1 MIKYEL
7 PDHWIKYD
15 AATVTTALVDAKA
28 AVIAL
33 REMPY
38 QREWVEDLQ
47 KIELKREVAGTS
59 RIEGADF
66 TERELDAAL
75 AETAEDLLTRSQR
88 QARAAKNTYL
98 WIAALPDD
106 RPLDAELVFE
116 IHRRIVTGADDDH
129 CQPAVLRGPDENV
142 NFGQPRHR
150 GVDGGDACA
159 RAFGRFI
166 EALQAE
172 YRNHDPIVQALS
184 AHYHFAA
191 MHPFLDGNGRTARAL
206 EALLLQRAG
215 LRDFCFIAM
224 SNYYYD
230 EKNQYLASLAAAR
243 ASGHDLTPFL
253 RFSLNGIEI
262 QTKRLLGEIRI
273 AVKKAIFRNLM
284 FDLFNRLESKKKRV
298 IAKRQIEI
306 LKLLLRKD
314 MEIIELLHA
323 VQLHYGTLRAPR
335 NAFTRDLGGLDAL
348 GAIEMRKE
356 SDGRAMIS
364 VLLDW
369 PETIT
374 ETKFFEWLKQL
385 PKSKSYTFL
394 QR

>member
-7 PDHWIKYD
+7 PSHWIKYD
-15 AATVTTALVDAKA
+15 AASVTTAQVNAKA

-38 QREWVEDLQ
+38 QREWVEKLQ
-47 KIELKREVAGTS
+47 EIELKREVAGTS

-75 AETAEDLLTRSQR
+75 AETGVDLFTRSQR
-88 QARAAKNTYL
+88 QARAAKNTYM
-98 WIAALPDD
+98 WIASIPDD
-106 RPLDAELVFE
+106 RPLNADIVLE

-150 GVDGGDACA
+150 GVDGGEACA
-159 RAFGRFI
+159 EAFTRFV
-166 EALQAE
+166 EALQKE
-172 YRNHDPIVQALS
+172 YRTHDPIIQALA

-206 EALLLQRAG
+206 EALMLQRAG

-230 EKNQYLASLAAAR
+230 EKPHYLAALAASR
-243 ASGHDLTPFL
+243 AGGHELTPFL
-253 RFSLNGIEI
+253 RFALKGIET
-262 QTKRLLGEIRI
+262 QTRRLLSEIRV
-273 AVKKAIFRNLM
+273 AVKKALFRNM
-284 FDLFNRLESKKKRV
+284 MYDLFTRLWSEKKRV
-298 IAKRQIEI
+298 IAKRQMEI
-306 LKLLLRKD
+306 LKLLLERD
-314 MEIIELLHA
+314 LQILDLIEA
-323 VQLHYGTLRAPR
+323 VLPHYGKLRAPK
-335 NAFTRDLGGLDAL
+335 NAVERDIGGLVVL
-348 GAIEMRKE
+348 GAIGMRK
-356 SDGRAMIS
+356 DTKKLS
-364 VLLDW
+364 VRLDW

-374 ETKFFEWLKQL
+374 ASKFFEIVKQL
-385 PKSKSYTFL
+385 PKAKSYKFL
-394 QR
+394 

>member
-7 PDHWIKYD
+7 PNHWIKYD
-15 AATVTTALVDAKA
+15 AASVATALVNAKA

-38 QREWVEDLQ
+38 QRDWVENLQ
-47 KIELKREVAGTS
+47 KMELKREVAGTS

-75 AETAEDLLTRSQR
+75 AETVRDLLTRSQR

-98 WIAALPDD
+98 WIASIPDD
-106 RPLDAELVFE
+106 RPLDADMVLE

-150 GVDGGDACA
+150 GVDGGDACKE
-159 RAFGRFI
+159 AFGRLI
-166 EALQAE
+166 DTIQNE
-172 YRNHDPIVQALS
+172 YRAHDPIIQALA
-184 AHYHFAA
+184 AHYHFAS

-206 EALLLQRAG
+206 EALMLQRAG

-230 EKNQYLASLAAAR
+230 EKTAYLEALSTVRAA
-243 ASGHDLTPFL
+243 GHDLTPFL
-253 RFSLNGIEI
+253 RFALKGVEV

-273 AVKKAIFRNLM
+273 AVKKALFRNM
-284 FDLFNRLESKKKRV
+284 MYDLFNRLKTKKKRV
-298 IAKRQIEI
+298 IAERQIEI
-306 LKLLLRKD
+306 LKLLLKKD
-314 MEIIELLHA
+314 MEILDLRDA
-323 VQLHYGTLRAPR
+323 TLLHYGKLRAPK
-335 NAFTRDLGGLDAL
+335 NAFARDLGGLDAL
-348 GAIEMRKE
+348 GAIDMRKDSE
-356 SDGRAMIS
+356 DRVMIS

-374 ETKFFEWLKQL
+374 ATKFFEWLKQL
-385 PKSKSYTFL
+385 PKSKSYKFL
-394 QR
+394 